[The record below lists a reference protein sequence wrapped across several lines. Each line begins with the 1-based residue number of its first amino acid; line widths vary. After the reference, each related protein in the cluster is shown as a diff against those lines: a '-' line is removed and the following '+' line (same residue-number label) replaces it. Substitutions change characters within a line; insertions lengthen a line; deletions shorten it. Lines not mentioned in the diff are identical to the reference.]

1 MRIVGIHPSDAW
13 CYFKICQSID
23 LPGSNFFK
31 KIMVDPECI
40 LILVDPGPWH
50 NELPVLSRQ
59 PARGAAMVAKVP
71 CNLTPPAPP

>member
-1 MRIVGIHPSDAW
+1 
-13 CYFKICQSID
+13 
-23 LPGSNFFK
+23 
-31 KIMVDPECI
+31 MVDPECI

-71 CNLTPPAPP
+71 CNLTPRHPPRGCGRWGQRMFRARGRERIGPNPRKFSP